1 MRIYEV
7 PIIIEGER
15 EERIARLAERYR
27 KINGWKEQDILE
39 FAVNA
44 YSSYLDVML
53 KLMEANADQF
63 EKEEAKKM
71 L

>member
-15 EERIARLAERYR
+15 EERIARLTERYR

-39 FAVNA
+39 FAANA

-53 KLMEANADQF
+53 QLMEANADQF
-63 EKEEAKKM
+63 EKEQEETG
-71 L
+71 